1 MKRHLNPLLQRKHI
15 EFEGAQDTGRSP
27 RFSTADEAVTIQFKD
42 GYDWLA
48 MIKGAP
54 ATRALAQG

>member
-1 MKRHLNPLLQRKHI
+1 MKRHLNSLLQRKHT
-15 EFEGAQDTGRSP
+15 EFEGARDTGRPP
-27 RFSTADEAVTIQFKD
+27 RFSAADEAVAVQLKD

-54 ATRALAQG
+54 ATRASVRS

>member
-1 MKRHLNPLLQRKHI
+1 MKRHLNLLLQRKHT

-27 RFSTADEAVTIQFKD
+27 RFSAADEAVAIQLKD

-48 MIKGAP
+48 MIKSVQ
-54 ATRALAQG
+54 ATRALARG